1 MTLFNGNSLRN
12 VLVGTVLM
20 MIGAMGALFITVKGH
35 TEQITALQ
43 AKTAMMPPAD
53 YRAWIDVQFT
63 GIGTQV
69 EKNADILRENGEVLA
84 EVLAEIR
91 ADVRTHLRD
100 QAR

>member
-35 TEQITALQ
+35 TEQITALRER
-43 AKTAMMPPAD
+43 TLMLPPAD
-53 YRAWIDVQFT
+53 YRAYTDAQFT
-63 GIGTQV
+63 SLEKQV
-69 EKNADILRENGEVLA
+69 EKNTDILRENGEVLA
-84 EVLAEIR
+84 EIH

>member
-12 VLVGTVLM
+12 VLVGTALM
-20 MIGAMGALFITVKGH
+20 MVGAMGALFLTVKGH

-63 GIGTQV
+63 GIEKQV
-69 EKNADILRENGEVLA
+69 EKNADILRENGEVL
-84 EVLAEIR
+84 VEIR

>member
-12 VLVGTVLM
+12 VLVGTALM
-20 MIGAMGALFITVKGH
+20 MVGAMGALFITVKGH

-53 YRAWIDVQFT
+53 YRAYTDAQFT
-63 GIGTQV
+63 SLKKQV
-69 EKNADILRENGEVLA
+69 EKNTDILRENG

-100 QAR
+100 QTR

>member
-12 VLVGTVLM
+12 VLVGTALM
-20 MIGAMGALFITVKGH
+20 MVGAMGALFLTVKGH

-63 GIGTQV
+63 GIGKQV

-84 EVLAEIR
+84 EIH